1 MNQRKSAKVNF
12 LLVMLFSTL
21 IMACSD
27 TGQPI
32 KGTYSNESGHCW
44 YIYIPQHAPS
54 SDSMKNPN
62 VSTLQLF
69 EDGKKIGPA
78 HSGHDDI
85 RKLGMGR
92 YSHWGEGVLFSTT
105 DNSNPNTNKRI
116 YSIKLK

>member
-1 MNQRKSAKVNF
+1 MKKQKWSTVNF
-12 LLVMLFSTL
+12 LSLILFFTV

-32 KGTYSNESGHCW
+32 KGVYSNESGYCW
-44 YIYIPQHAPS
+44 YISLPEHASS
-54 SDSMKNPN
+54 SDSMKNPS

-69 EDGKKIGPA
+69 EDGKKMGPA

-105 DNSNPNTNKRI
+105 DNSNPNTNKKI